1 MLKQISY
8 SINFQFCLMINKRSI
23 FLIGTYYMWKRQYNF
38 VYYLHLHLN
47 TYTFKEHV
55 CIWIR
60 VYMCFFRWAFIIFCF
75 KMHHACIHFFLCS
88 MFQEDARTFLFLLY
102 ESEVNLISS
111 TNLCHLSLYM
121 TWIGRKACHKKLSS
135 KEEEKG
141 LC

>member
-1 MLKQISY
+1 MLKQTSY

-38 VYYLHLHLN
+38 AYYLHLHPN
-47 TYTFKEHV
+47 TYTTFKEHV

-60 VYMCFFRWAFIIFCF
+60 VYVLLLFFVLKCIMHAYIFSLFNVSGRC
-75 KMHHACIHFFLCS
+75 
-88 MFQEDARTFLFLLY
+88 EDVFVFALWIWSKLQ
-102 ESEVNLISS
+102 ISS